1 MAGKARRAAARQG
14 QLNRKRKKSQRGP
27 TGIPN
32 AAVAD
37 NETLD
42 SETLDGEALDGEALD
57 NKATVGSAIESTTD
71 SAIDTVAEPENGVA
85 SAGAV
90 ATQVPTTA
98 TRARPGTSS
107 RGGPAARNA
116 RTGAVPQGSGRIRG
130 ERPAAYDYVGAE
142 LRRISILSVSVIAI
156 LIVLGIVF

>member
-42 SETLDGEALDGEALD
+42 SNALDGDALD

-71 SAIDTVAEPENGVA
+71 SAIDPVAEPENGVA
-85 SAGAV
+85 SAEAV
-90 ATQVPTTA
+90 ATQAPTTA

-107 RGGPAARNA
+107 RGGPAAGNA

-142 LRRISILSVSVIAI
+142 LRRISVLSVSVIAV

>member
-37 NETLD
+37 DNEAPVD
-42 SETLDGEALDGEALD
+42 D
-57 NKATVGSAIESTTD
+57 AIESTTD
-71 SAIDTVAEPENGVA
+71 SAIDAVAQPENGVA
-85 SAGAV
+85 SVEAV
-90 ATQVPTTA
+90 ATQAPATGTPT
-98 TRARPGTSS
+98 RLGTSPK
-107 RGGPAARNA
+107 GVPAARNA
-116 RTGAVPQGSGRIRG
+116 RTHAVPQGSGRIRS

-142 LRRISILSVSVIAI
+142 LRRISVLSVSVIAV
-156 LIVLGIVF
+156 LIVLGIVL

>member
-32 AAVAD
+32 AVVAD

-42 SETLDGEALDGEALD
+42 SEALD
-57 NKATVGSAIESTTD
+57 NKATVSSAIESTTD
-71 SAIDTVAEPENGVA
+71 SAIDTVAEPDNGVA
-85 SAGAV
+85 SAEAV
-90 ATQVPTTA
+90 ATQAPTTA

-107 RGGPAARNA
+107 RGGPAAGNA

-142 LRRISILSVSVIAI
+142 LRRISVLAVSVIAV

>member
-1 MAGKARRAAARQG
+1 MAGKARRAAARQS

-32 AAVAD
+32 AAAAD

-42 SETLDGEALDGEALD
+42 SEALD
-57 NKATVGSAIESTTD
+57 NKATVGSAIESTPD
-71 SAIDTVAEPENGVA
+71 NAIDAVAEPDNGVA
-85 SAGAV
+85 SAEAV
-90 ATQVPTTA
+90 ATQAPTTA

-107 RGGPAARNA
+107 RGGPAAGNA

-130 ERPAAYDYVGAE
+130 ERPAAYNYVGAE
-142 LRRISILSVSVIAI
+142 LRRISVLSVSVIAV

>member
-32 AAVAD
+32 AAAAD

-42 SETLDGEALDGEALD
+42 SEVLD
-57 NKATVGSAIESTTD
+57 NKATVGSAIESTPD
-71 SAIDTVAEPENGVA
+71 NAIDPVAEPDSGVA
-85 SAGAV
+85 SAEAV
-90 ATQVPTTA
+90 ATQAPTTA

-107 RGGPAARNA
+107 RGESATVNA
-116 RTGAVPQGSGRIRG
+116 RTGAVPQGFGRIRG
-130 ERPAAYDYVGAE
+130 ERPAAYNYVGAE
-142 LRRISILSVSVIAI
+142 LRRISVLSVSVIAV

>member
-42 SETLDGEALDGEALD
+42 S
-57 NKATVGSAIESTTD
+57 KATVGSAIESTTD
-71 SAIDTVAEPENGVA
+71 SAIDTAVEPDNGVA
-85 SAGAV
+85 SVEAV
-90 ATQVPTTA
+90 ATQPPTTA

-107 RGGPAARNA
+107 RGESATVNA
-116 RTGAVPQGSGRIRG
+116 RTGAVPQGFGRIRG
-130 ERPAAYDYVGAE
+130 ERPAAYNYVGAE
-142 LRRISILSVSVIAI
+142 LRRISVLSVSVIAV
-156 LIVLGIVF
+156 LIVLGILF

>member
-32 AAVAD
+32 AAAAD

-42 SETLDGEALDGEALD
+42 SEVLD
-57 NKATVGSAIESTTD
+57 NKATVSSAIESTTD
-71 SAIDTVAEPENGVA
+71 SAIDTVAEPDNGVA
-85 SAGAV
+85 SAEAV
-90 ATQVPTTA
+90 ATQAPTTA

-107 RGGPAARNA
+107 RGGPAAGKA

-142 LRRISILSVSVIAI
+142 LRRISVLSVSVIAV